1 MMKKKQNIL
10 VKSSMSRQQE
20 HKVIEYNKEI
30 IISIGTMTKKITS
43 KAFLNAIKVLV
54 TPWEKGFSCGIVMDS
69 KNVMT
74 TEEYELCSTIARG
87 MIKMA
92 TTDPHSTFLW
102 GLRGFADDK
111 KQNKEDLTINSIAEF
126 DSEDNVI
133 DFLEF
138 LKQKRDKELN

>member
-1 MMKKKQNIL
+1 MKEKDKMMLIN
-10 VKSSMSRQQE
+10 S
-20 HKVIEYNKEI
+20 
-30 IISIGTMTKKITS
+30 
-43 KAFLNAIKVLV
+43 IKVLV
-54 TPWEKGFSCGIVMDS
+54 SPWEKGFTCGIIMDTKS
-69 KNVMT
+69 KMT
-74 TEEYELCSTIARG
+74 TEQYELCSTIARG

-111 KQNKEDLTINSIAEF
+111 KKETRDLTISAVSEF
-126 DSEDNVI
+126 DDESNVV

>member
-1 MMKKKQNIL
+1 MKEKDKMMLIN
-10 VKSSMSRQQE
+10 S
-20 HKVIEYNKEI
+20 
-30 IISIGTMTKKITS
+30 
-43 KAFLNAIKVLV
+43 IKVLV
-54 TPWEKGFSCGIVMDS
+54 SPWEKGFTCGIIMDS
-69 KNVMT
+69 KSKMT

-102 GLRGFADDK
+102 GLRGFADYK
-111 KQNKEDLTINSIAEF
+111 KKETRDLTISAVSEF
-126 DSEDNVI
+126 DDESNVV